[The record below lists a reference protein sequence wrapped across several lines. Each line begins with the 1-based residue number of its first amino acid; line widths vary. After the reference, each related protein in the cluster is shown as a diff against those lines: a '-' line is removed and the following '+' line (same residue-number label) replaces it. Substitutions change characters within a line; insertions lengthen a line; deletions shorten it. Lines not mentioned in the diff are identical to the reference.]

1 MLVGLL
7 TIHIHLQ
14 GIDSLKGKR
23 RIVKSLIER
32 LRSRFNVSAAE
43 IAAQDSKQLAIAG
56 IAVISNDGS
65 HLDEQLDK
73 IVNFIVNDG
82 RFYVGRVQRE
92 TFTSDDDILPI

>member
-14 GIDSLKGKR
+14 GLDSLKGKR

-73 IVNFIVNDG
+73 IVRFIVNDG
-82 RFYVGRVQRE
+82 RFYVGRIQRE
-92 TFTSDDDILPI
+92 TFTTDDDIISI